1 MVTEPTRHSPDI
13 TLDLFLTSNPTLI
26 QKVDI
31 LPGLGDHDVVLAE
44 GLIKQVFQK
53 QKPRKVHLFAK
64 ADWEKLKSIM
74 KDFQAKFLSSHAG
87 KSVEE
92 LWTSFADGMQECIP
106 MKLLSCK
113 GPLPWITQEIK
124 RHIRKRD
131 RLFTACKASGDS
143 AKRKSFLALRQLIKR
158 KIKQSYQSHLEGL
171 LGLGNNDQSCDRKK
185 LFSILKNYRQ
195 DQQGPTPLQ
204 NNGKLTSDVTDQCN
218 VHIQQFHS
226 VFTPISPFSLSRLAQ
241 KKLQDMVD
249 EGKMSP
255 GTVPQTFRN
264 KNQTMPQIEISINGI
279 LKLLYK
285 LKPGK
290 AAGPDKI
297 RPLIL
302 KELRVELAP
311 IIKVIFERSLETGKL
326 PTDWCK
332 ANVTPIYKKGDKS
345 LASNYRPISLTCILC
360 KVLEH
365 ILASNIVR
373 HLIGQGL
380 MYDLKHGFREKRSCE
395 TQLIM
400 LVQNLARNAG
410 LGKQTDLIL
419 LDFSK
424 AFDKVNHSR
433 INLSGNCITMEY
445 DQMY

>member
-1 MVTEPTRHSPDI
+1 M
-13 TLDLFLTSNPTLI
+13 
-26 QKVDI
+26 
-31 LPGLGDHDVVLAE
+31 
-44 GLIKQVFQK
+44 
-53 QKPRKVHLFAK
+53 
-64 ADWEKLKSIM
+64 
-74 KDFQAKFLSSHAG
+74 
-87 KSVEE
+87 
-92 LWTSFADGMQECIP
+92 
-106 MKLLSCK
+106 
-113 GPLPWITQEIK
+113 
-124 RHIRKRD
+124 
-131 RLFTACKASGDS
+131 
-143 AKRKSFLALRQLIKR
+143 
-158 KIKQSYQSHLEGL
+158 
-171 LGLGNNDQSCDRKK
+171 
-185 LFSILKNYRQ
+185 
-195 DQQGPTPLQ
+195 
-204 NNGKLTSDVTDQCN
+204 
-218 VHIQQFHS
+218 
-226 VFTPISPFSLSRLAQ
+226 
-241 KKLQDMVD
+241 KLQDMVD

-279 LKLLYK
+279 LKLLYN

-302 KELRVELAP
+302 KELRVELVP

-373 HLIGQGL
+373 HLDGQGL
-380 MYDLKHGFREKRSCE
+380 MYDLQHGFREKRSCE

-400 LVQNLARNAG
+400 LVEDLARNAG

-424 AFDKVNHSR
+424 AFDKVNHSKLIWKLHNYGIR
-433 INLSGNCITMEY
+433 LKCTELDCRLPWRPGTEGGCWGRGIGYGPSYIRSTAGVRPGTDPVPCLH
-445 DQMY
+445 Q